1 MLPAGSNRRKLGG
14 GNQAGYGEAM
24 TKPKELVMKTLYL
37 LRHGKADRPAG
48 MLSDKE
54 RPLLKHGVEET
65 AKICHKMAKKGMFP
79 EAIIASTAVRALQTA
94 ETAAQELGYES
105 ERLEKA
111 EVIYGAEADE
121 LGLFLRHQSDARSSL
136 MLVGHNPGLE
146 ELAGMLGNEDAGHL
160 PTGGVIVIRLAIESW
175 RETAPGC
182 GRITARL
189 YP

>member
-1 MLPAGSNRRKLGG
+1 
-14 GNQAGYGEAM
+14 
-24 TKPKELVMKTLYL
+24 MKTLYL

-65 AKICHKMAKKGMFP
+65 AKICRKMARKGMIP
-79 EAIIASTAVRALQTA
+79 EAIIASTAVRARQTA
-94 ETAAQELGYES
+94 EAAARELDFDR
-105 ERLEKA
+105 ERIETA

-121 LGLFLRHQSDARSSL
+121 LGRFLRHQSDDRASL

-146 ELAGMLGNEDAGHL
+146 DLAGLLGNEQAGHL
-160 PTGGVIVIRLAIESW
+160 PTGGVIVLRLAITSW
-175 RETAPGC
+175 SDLTPGC
-182 GRITARL
+182 GSITARL

>member
-1 MLPAGSNRRKLGG
+1 
-14 GNQAGYGEAM
+14 
-24 TKPKELVMKTLYL
+24 MKTLYL

-65 AKICHKMAKKGMFP
+65 AKICRKMARKGMIP
-79 EAIIASTAVRALQTA
+79 EAIIASTAVRARQTA
-94 ETAAQELGYES
+94 EAAARDLDFDR
-105 ERLEKA
+105 ERIENA

-121 LGLFLRHQSDARSSL
+121 LGLFLRHQSDDRASL

-146 ELAGMLGNEDAGHL
+146 DLAGLLGNEQAGHL
-160 PTGGVIVIRLAIESW
+160 PTGGVIVLRLAITSW
-175 RETAPGC
+175 SDLTPGC
-182 GRITARL
+182 GSITARL

>member
-1 MLPAGSNRRKLGG
+1 
-14 GNQAGYGEAM
+14 
-24 TKPKELVMKTLYL
+24 MKTLYL

-65 AKICHKMAKKGMFP
+65 AKICRKLAKKGMLP

-94 ETAAQELGYES
+94 ETAARELGYE
-105 ERLEKA
+105 RKRIEKA

-121 LGLFLRHQSDARSSL
+121 LGLFLRHQSDERSSL

-146 ELAGMLGNEDAGHL
+146 ELEGMLGNENAGHL

-175 RETAPGC
+175 SDAAPGC
-182 GRITARL
+182 AKIIARL

>member
-1 MLPAGSNRRKLGG
+1 
-14 GNQAGYGEAM
+14 
-24 TKPKELVMKTLYL
+24 MKTLYL

-65 AKICHKMAKKGMFP
+65 AKICRKMARKGMIP
-79 EAIIASTAVRALQTA
+79 EAIIASTAVRARQTA
-94 ETAAQELGYES
+94 EAAARELDF
-105 ERLEKA
+105 ERERIETA

-121 LGLFLRHQSDARSSL
+121 LGLFLRHQSDDRASL

-146 ELAGMLGNEDAGHL
+146 DLAGLLGNEQAGHL
-160 PTGGVIVIRLAIESW
+160 PTGGLIVLRLAITSW
-175 RETAPGC
+175 SDLTPGC
-182 GRITARL
+182 GSITARL